1 MRAVLGRQRR
11 ASDVLDV
18 GAETQRVG
26 GSASSELCEPARIA
40 NLATM
45 ALAILQD
52 LDRTQ
57 RPLSVDAHGVG
68 DEVLATDDLVDKN
81 VTEGFIAA
89 FCRPGM

>member
-1 MRAVLGRQRR
+1 
-11 ASDVLDV
+11 
-18 GAETQRVG
+18 
-26 GSASSELCEPARIA
+26 
-40 NLATM
+40 M